1 MCLARKK
8 KKPPTAV
15 APRRRGTPE
24 ATRQKLLDATIA
36 IVRREGVEALTTV
49 RIMEA
54 AGFAQ
59 SAFYLHFRSVP
70 ECLRAA
76 AEQVAESIR
85 RFVAERRQN
94 ASASADGGLS
104 AVVGHYDAVLALFE
118 QERAFAELFLRYRRD
133 VSLLGKVMRRLH
145 QELRA
150 DLEADLLR
158 SADLAG
164 LPAAAHDRVRMQA
177 DFVLG
182 NVLAAGEALLD
193 RRCPDRAQLADELAQ
208 TSLAIT
214 MNLIARYRP

>member
-1 MCLARKK
+1 VPGLKEQT
-8 KKPPTAV
+8 PPTA
-15 APRRRGTPE
+15 APRRRGTLA
-24 ATRQKLLDATIA
+24 ATRQKLLDATIS
-36 IVRREGVEALTTV
+36 IVRREGVAALTTV
-49 RIMEA
+49 RIMQL

-76 AEQVAESIR
+76 AEQVAERIR
-85 RFVAERRQN
+85 RFVAEHRQA
-94 ASASADGGLS
+94 ASASTDGGLA

-133 VSLLGKVMRRLH
+133 VSPLGKVMRQLH

-164 LPAAAHDRVRMQA
+164 LPPAAHDRVRMQA
-177 DFVLG
+177 DFVLA
-182 NVLAAGEALLD
+182 NVLAAGEAMLD
-193 RRCPDRAQLADELAQ
+193 RRCTDRAQLADELTQ
-208 TSLAIT
+208 TALATVLNMIS
-214 MNLIARYRP
+214 RYRP